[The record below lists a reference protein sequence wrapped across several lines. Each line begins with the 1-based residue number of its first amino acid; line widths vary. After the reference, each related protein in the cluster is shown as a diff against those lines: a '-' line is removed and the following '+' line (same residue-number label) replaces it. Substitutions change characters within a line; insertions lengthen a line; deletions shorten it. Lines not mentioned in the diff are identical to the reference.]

1 MPEGRNTE
9 DSPLLGS
16 PLEEERYREKLRV
29 LGTLGLAGFASTC
42 SFWTYYIQWHDMLLL
57 LGIPDTIESF
67 SSDLLRFCAATLG
80 VLFSSVY
87 SATHGKTRVLA
98 GALLVQTVGS
108 LLIVSSQ
115 STAWLLLGQT
125 VQYFGIAP
133 VWSTGIGIVG
143 EHFGSGMKGK
153 AIGLYLFASMAG
165 AAIAPF
171 LCLLIRTHI
180 APMLSVSP
188 YQSWRLT
195 EGFIGAPTLIS
206 WLLVRRLP
214 PSTVFYDVYRSH
226 ETSPVEGTSSNGQHS
241 NGQQSI
247 SAALQNG
254 RNGATPS
261 TSGVADTLS
270 QAHARSMNPFEP
282 LSLLRLRNVVALSYA
297 SGAPIYASIALL
309 WMEVSQFDQWT
320 LHLSSA
326 SDKIAFRRFLPVGM
340 LGMGWSL
347 VSGFLIDLYASR
359 SRHVSPQRFL
369 FRASL
374 GTLLLPVGLLIVGFT
389 LKSAMELPIGG
400 DVALDANDT
409 FDDGVRGDRTANLS
423 PSLVGVFLSGFGAYS
438 PVVPCMTYFLEL
450 VPSEKNMQILASSD
464 ALQLLSAL
472 SLLMLYMVFAQ
483 GLGMDVANT
492 IAAGGVSLGFWL
504 LWKVSRRS
512 LNEQLNERLESRED

>member
-16 PLEEERYREKLRV
+16 PLEEERYWEKLRV

-87 SATHGKTRVLA
+87 SATHGKTCVLA

-171 LCLLIRTHI
+171 LCPLTVLIRTHI

-195 EGFIGAPTLIS
+195 EGFIGVFTLIS

-214 PSTVFYDVYRSH
+214 PSAVIYDVYRST
-226 ETSPVEGTSSNGQHS
+226 EASPVEGASANGQLSNGQHS
-241 NGQQSI
+241 I
-247 SAALQNG
+247 ATALQNG
-254 RNGATPS
+254 RNGSSPS
-261 TSGVADTLS
+261 TFSPTDTPS

-282 LSLLRLRNVVALSYA
+282 LSLLRLRNVVPLSYA

-340 LGMGWSL
+340 LGMGFNPSLRAVGSL
-347 VSGFLIDLYASR
+347 VSGFLIDWYTAR

-400 DVALDANDT
+400 DVALDAEDT
-409 FDDGVRGDRTANLS
+409 FDDGVRGDRTANLT

-438 PVVPCMTYFLEL
+438 PAVPCMAYFLEL
-450 VPSEKNMQILASSD
+450 VPSERNMQILASSD

-492 IAAGGVSLGFWL
+492 IAAGGVLLGFWWVL
-504 LWKVSRRS
+504 L
-512 LNEQLNERLESRED
+512 